1 MASLIPASVPLWLK
15 ENSPTQVSVFEHL
28 VSGFAID
35 FEVVELLAVLVAYQA
50 EVGHSGWSLEGWLYK
65 LWL

>member
-15 ENSPTQVSVFEHL
+15 ENSPTQVFVFEHL

-35 FEVVELLAVLVAYQA
+35 FEVVELLVVLVA
-50 EVGHSGWSLEGWLYK
+50 
-65 LWL
+65 